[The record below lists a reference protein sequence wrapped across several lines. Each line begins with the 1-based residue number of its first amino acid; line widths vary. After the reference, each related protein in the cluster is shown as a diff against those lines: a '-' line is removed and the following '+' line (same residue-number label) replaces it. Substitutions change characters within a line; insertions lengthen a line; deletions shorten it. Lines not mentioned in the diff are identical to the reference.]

1 MGRPRVCS
9 ADVGSWRFRRW
20 YGAVG
25 GCSRRGSR
33 PSWWSA
39 AAVARC
45 GGVCVGKLV
54 VCELWGWG
62 WGGLACAQQTSA
74 PGDFGGGTEPSEG
87 VRGGARVHRG
97 GRRRQWL
104 GAAVCVWESWLCV
117 SCGVGV
123 GAVSRVPSRRRLLAK
138 SVAIWGRRLVF
149 EVGLAAVEVVGGC
162 GGSGAA
168 VCVGRRVVC
177 ELCRQKPSLSPWAAA
192 RVAVFCFAARSTIG
206 RASLSCRVSASPLL
220 PLSAAASPGLFV
232 RIPVVLLVEL
242 EHVVV
247 EPLLRHR
254 TARLPVALIA
264 ARGRAP
270 QRSHCAAPA
279 RAPRASIA
287 ANSLHTNCMRV
298 NG

>member
-1 MGRPRVCS
+1 MHPWDTRQTRHVS
-9 ADVGSWRFRRW
+9 VLQVFF
-20 YGAVG
+20 
-25 GCSRRGSR
+25 
-33 PSWWSA
+33 
-39 AAVARC
+39 VAR
-45 GGVCVGKLV
+45 GRQSGRLSGWVRVGR
-54 VCELWGWG
+54 G

-104 GAAVCVWESWLCV
+104 GAAVCAWESWLCV

-138 SVAIWGRRLVF
+138 SVAIWGRRLTF
-149 EVGLAAVEVVGGC
+149 EVGLAAIEVVGGC

-168 VCVGRRVVC
+168 VCVGSWVVC
-177 ELCRQKPSLSPWAAA
+177 ESCRQKPSLSPWAAA
-192 RVAVFCFAARSTIG
+192 RVAVFRCAARSTIG

-287 ANSLHTNCMRV
+287 AKSFP
-298 NG
+298 GSF